1 MSDLQKK
8 AKSRIYFASDFH
20 LGVPDAWASA
30 ERERRIVRW
39 LDCIE
44 ENAKEIFLLGDVF
57 DFWFEYR
64 DVVPKGYVRL
74 LGKLATMA
82 DNGCKIHF
90 VCGNHDLW
98 IRDYFEKDLGF
109 IIHRSAFETI
119 IDGKR
124 FLIGHGDGLDFSDR
138 KYRFIS
144 RLFKSR
150 FCVAAFAALHP
161 RWAYT
166 IGKTWSRKSR
176 LSHSESDK
184 VNLYEQ
190 EPIYKYCMAELDK
203 RNIDFFVFGHRHL
216 KCNLSLKNG
225 SRYINTG
232 FWTTE
237 SPYAE
242 WDGENLCLKNF
253 DLGE

>member
-119 IDGKR
+119 DGG
-124 FLIGHGDGLDFSDR
+124 LILYHEQL
-138 KYRFIS
+138 K
-144 RLFKSR
+144 
-150 FCVAAFAALHP
+150 AAFGIVLQ
-161 RWAYT
+161 RQDDFV
-166 IGKTWSRKSR
+166 IIRS
-176 LSHSESDK
+176 SHC
-184 VNLYEQ
+184 Y
-190 EPIYKYCMAELDK
+190 
-203 RNIDFFVFGHRHL
+203 
-216 KCNLSLKNG
+216 
-225 SRYINTG
+225 
-232 FWTTE
+232 
-237 SPYAE
+237 
-242 WDGENLCLKNF
+242 GEIRPWPN
-253 DLGE
+253 